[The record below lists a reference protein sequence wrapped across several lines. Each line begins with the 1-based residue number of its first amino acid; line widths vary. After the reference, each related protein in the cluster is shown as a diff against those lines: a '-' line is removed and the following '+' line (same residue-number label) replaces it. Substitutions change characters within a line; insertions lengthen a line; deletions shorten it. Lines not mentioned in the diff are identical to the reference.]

1 MHIGGILMSNV
12 DWDRYGDDLIGMND
26 KIKDLFKAIDSY
38 ASMYKSNRDEGY
50 LDEDVENILFLEQKK
65 VGDDYGY
72 SEWEDSM
79 KCNCSKKNKHIQ
91 DIEKIFIDI
100 GEMDDIREIPMPL
113 LSVYRAVIDS
123 LFYSQGRYTKL
134 FILLIMDRI
143 ASGDKISDIITNKE

>member
-12 DWDRYGDDLIGMND
+12 DWDKYGDDLIGMND
-26 KIKDLFKAIDSY
+26 EIKDLFKVIDSY

-50 LDEDVENILFLEQKK
+50 LDEDVENILFLEQEK

-100 GEMDDIREIPMPL
+100 GEMDDRREIPMPL

-123 LFYSQGRYTKL
+123 LFYSQGKYTKL
-134 FILLIMDRI
+134 FILLIMDKI
-143 ASGDKISDIITNKE
+143 AGGDKISDIITNKE

>member
-1 MHIGGILMSNV
+1 MSNV

-91 DIEKIFIDI
+91 DIEHFCK
-100 GEMDDIREIPMPL
+100 M
-113 LSVYRAVIDS
+113 V
-123 LFYSQGRYTKL
+123 
-134 FILLIMDRI
+134 
-143 ASGDKISDIITNKE
+143 ITN

>member
-1 MHIGGILMSNV
+1 MSNV
-12 DWDRYGDDLIGMND
+12 DWDKYGDDLIGMND
-26 KIKDLFKAIDSY
+26 EIKDLFKAIDSH

-100 GEMDDIREIPMPL
+100 GEMDDIREIPIPL

>member
-1 MHIGGILMSNV
+1 MSNV

>member
-1 MHIGGILMSNV
+1 MSNV
-12 DWDRYGDDLIGMND
+12 DWDKYGDDLIGMND
-26 KIKDLFKAIDSY
+26 EIKDLFKAIDFY

-50 LDEDVENILFLEQKK
+50 LDKDVENILFLEQKK